1 MIVSNVSIV
10 STCTV
15 NIVNNLSIVSIVIIV
30 SNVLTQ
36 HLQFVNVMS

>member
-36 HLQFVNVMS
+36 HLQFVTVMS